1 MASVYVIEIDGWG
14 EVGPAIDVTNA
25 EGFSDG
31 SFTLTTGG
39 TPPASDEIGAMI
51 WVQGCDSVIGDGYY
65 TLTAV
70 VGSTFTMQADPA
82 EVTVTSYS
90 PLSGLARI
98 EDHYKISD
106 SMPSWVT
113 GANAQARWFRDLI
126 GVSES
131 AGQRIKTTGGIASID
146 GFEFTMA
153 RRSGMA
159 AILADTYL
167 LASRGPVVLSDALSA
182 GATTIVTKSA
192 VPYAGESASSPS
204 GTAQPAWV
212 GTEAIDVRGT
222 ITDTDSVD
230 GVTTYTMTHD
240 GVNTFV
246 TRGVLR
252 SFAKSHAVSVA
263 VYGAMPTPIGQTA
276 TAYVYGHGHASHADR
291 TRVAR
296 GTAEFIEP
304 SVARCS
310 AQTIGLASALFTG
323 SALVDDVAQISF
335 GWRTS
340 GSGLPYSGESV
351 QSDGSD
357 WKFCV
362 AFGHCVQGLS
372 RATFAATPSADGTES
387 WYYSAD
393 VTVQVQSD
401 LPMVKPAADVETWE
415 LYNTER
421 SPYLP
426 RWHEDIDT
434 REIRFYPVLSR
445 DSDGTIWARTPD
457 IAYGGDSIAYATFAM
472 CHVVFPTT
480 WARSRNST
488 PYRFGASRLVEVNPV
503 DAILEILTSTGYG
516 FNGSHDNAP
525 SVFGMAIGVDQ
536 IDLASFTTVGN
547 RLESEA
553 INASTVAL
561 LKDGEDLQARL
572 DVLLQTYALAL
583 ATTTTGDVR
592 LIDLTFI
599 DYDTAATLDEGDL
612 VGGAAQLSIG
622 SSEAVA
628 GVSIKFKRPWVRPDH
643 LSHDETLII
652 QAATGGITETL
663 NRARGRRIS
672 INPWFAASDGPTSHQ
687 SLGIRW
693 SRMIE
698 QTNGV
703 VGTITCNVDPGYS
716 GQIGDTVAVTLPAF
730 PNAQDSGSMSGALC
744 RIVDR
749 KHVSRPIGDNPND
762 EITLIAYGA
771 TADDKPRQWAPS
783 GVVSSVTSKLVF
795 DLEPTTY
802 SGGINYDSDAVSFA
816 DGVDV
821 DIYTTNWS
829 LRSTV
834 TPGTVAN
841 TAGNTVT
848 LSVAAAGGS
857 GDVTPSVGDKITL
870 AGEQNQSVSEA
881 AKWGW
886 LSTSTPGYLWR

>member
-14 EVGPAIDVTNA
+14 EVGPAINVTNA

-39 TPPASDEIGAMI
+39 SPPASDELGAMI
-51 WVQGCDSVIGDGYY
+51 WVQGCDSVIADGYY

-82 EVTVTSYS
+82 EVTVTSYA
-90 PLSGLARI
+90 PASGLARI

-131 AGQRIKTTGGIASID
+131 AGQRIKTTGGIASVD

-167 LASRGPVVLSDALSA
+167 LASRGPVVLFEALAADS
-182 GATTIVTKSA
+182 TTIVTESA
-192 VPYAGESASSPS
+192 VPYAGESVSSPS
-204 GTAQPAWV
+204 GAAQPVWI

-222 ITDTDSVD
+222 ITGTDPVG
-230 GVTTYTMTHD
+230 GVTAYTMTHN
-240 GVNTFV
+240 GSTTFV

-252 SFAKSHAVSVA
+252 TLAQSHAQSVA
-263 VYGAMPTPIGQTA
+263 VFGAMPTPIGQIA
-276 TAYVYGHGHASHADR
+276 RAYVYDYGHASHADR
-291 TRVAR
+291 SVVSEGAC
-296 GTAEFIEP
+296 ESIDP
-304 SVARCS
+304 SQAHS
-310 AQTIGLASALFTG
+310 TAQTFALASHLLSGNKRTDSTTATAFGVVGEHWSTGSQRQRVESINGSRWNYMLVDGVAAVLTARTGSDPVSVNSDGIEEWDYLTITLVDELQDFPVVRRPDSRESWEKVSIPRGEELIDPRLGIWLPTQPLTMRGIGSVYVAATAASYPLCHVFRPDTWAKSENFDTYIGL
-323 SALVDDVAQISF
+323 
-335 GWRTS
+335 
-340 GSGLPYSGESV
+340 GERYV
-351 QSDGSD
+351 
-357 WKFCV
+357 
-362 AFGHCVQGLS
+362 
-372 RATFAATPSADGTES
+372 R
-387 WYYSAD
+387 
-393 VTVQVQSD
+393 
-401 LPMVKPAADVETWE
+401 
-415 LYNTER
+415 
-421 SPYLP
+421 
-426 RWHEDIDT
+426 I
-434 REIRFYPVLSR
+434 
-445 DSDGTIWARTPD
+445 
-457 IAYGGDSIAYATFAM
+457 
-472 CHVVFPTT
+472 
-480 WARSRNST
+480 
-488 PYRFGASRLVEVNPV
+488 NPV
-503 DAILEILTSTGYG
+503 DAILEILTSTGTGNNGTHDDAPKEFG
-516 FNGSHDNAP
+516 F
-525 SVFGMAIGVDQ
+525 GVDVN
-536 IDLASFTTVGN
+536 DLETATFTTIGN
-547 RLESEA
+547 RLETEGIEA
-553 INASTVAL
+553 GSIAL
-561 LKDGEDLQARL
+561 LSTEDNDLRERL
-572 DVLLQTYALAL
+572 DILCQTFGLAIV
-583 ATTTTGDVR
+583 TTTTGKVR
-592 LIDLTFI
+592 LVDMVEI
-599 DYDTAATLDEGDL
+599 DYDTAVTLDQGDL
-612 VGGAAQLSIG
+612 VEAPASLTLSTGGALNS
-622 SSEAVA
+622 VTLNYD
-628 GVSIKFKRPWVRPDH
+628 RPWVDP
-643 LSHDETLII
+643 ETAEAR
-652 QAATGGITETL
+652 QKQTMRADTGGILESLYRVSGQSITL
-663 NRARGRRIS
+663 A
-672 INPWFAASDGPTSHQ
+672 PWFAASVDDDSRDA
-687 SLGIRW
+687 LAKRW
-693 SRMIE
+693 SRLIG

-703 VGTITCNVDPGYS
+703 VGTITAEVDSGYS

-730 PNAQDSGSMSGALC
+730 PNAQDSGPMSGALC

-749 KHVSRPIGDNPND
+749 VHVSRPVGRASDAL
-762 EITLIAYGA
+762 TLHAYGV

-795 DLEPTTY
+795 NLEPTTY

-834 TPGTVAN
+834 TPGTVAS

>member
-65 TLTAV
+65 TLTART
-70 VGSTFTMQADPA
+70 GSTFTMQADPA

-131 AGQRIKTTGGIASID
+131 AGQRIKTTGGIASVD

-263 VYGAMPTPIGQTA
+263 VYGAMPTPIGQIA

-323 SALVDDVAQISF
+323 SALVDDVAQIVF
-335 GWRTS
+335 GRSLSVDPGTGTS
-340 GSGLPYSGESV
+340 L
-351 QSDGSD
+351 QSDGSE
-357 WKFCV
+357 WGFC
-362 AFGHCVQGLS
+362 LS
-372 RATFAATPSADGTES
+372 YEYCATALTRVSFAAVSIEADGSES
-387 WYYSAD
+387 WQYSPGRFIE
-393 VTVQVQSD
+393 TQSD
-401 LPMVKPAADVETWE
+401 YPMVRPAPDVETWKRF
-415 LYNTER
+415 NTER
-421 SPYLP
+421 P
-426 RWHEDIDT
+426 RELTPIDLT
-434 REIRFYPVLSR
+434 PEGEIILRPVLATLP
-445 DSDGTIWARTPD
+445 DGRVSAGP
-457 IAYGGDSIAYATFAM
+457 TFWTVDAEPAVNQM
-472 CHVVFPTT
+472 CHVIFPTT
-480 WARSRNST
+480 WPKARNST
-488 PYRFGASRLVEVNPV
+488 PFTFGASRLVEVNPV

-547 RLESEA
+547 RLEGEA
-553 INASTVAL
+553 INAGTVAL

-572 DVLLQTYALAL
+572 GVLLQTYALAL

-612 VGGAAQLSIG
+612 VGGAAQFSIG

-643 LSHDETLII
+643 LSHDETLIV

-802 SGGINYDSDAVSFA
+802 SGGINYASDAVSFA

-821 DIYTTNWS
+821 DIYTTNWA